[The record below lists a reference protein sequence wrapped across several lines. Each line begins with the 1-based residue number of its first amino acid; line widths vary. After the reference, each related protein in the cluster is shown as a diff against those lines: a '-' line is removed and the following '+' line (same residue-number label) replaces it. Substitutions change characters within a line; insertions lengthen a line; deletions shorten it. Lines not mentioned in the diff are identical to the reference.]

1 MVGRSAYMSAYRSS
15 LILVIS
21 LSLALSLQGARDAYG
36 ERSRVSTA
44 TPEAETDARHE
55 EPTAWRRGVGVAL
68 SIAPGLALSGGGH
81 WAVGRPI
88 EAERLFWLK
97 LGTLA
102 TLFASGAVVARSGAS
117 EYVTPWGVPLM
128 VTSGVSMMS
137 VTLLD
142 LLGAV
147 SSPASQPQ
155 ALRDAQTPEVRAGER
170 LNLTLS
176 SGVRVSATR
185 PQHVYWGLGW
195 AQRVGRWAHHGGVSG
210 ADEQVRTRLGG
221 ARALR
226 AQADWGSWVQLAYT
240 AHLNQR
246 ASAELHQ
253 LELTSRWEGALGALI
268 GPTLSAVRAQLWF
281 GWAGGVIRYPLG
293 DVDASSAI
301 LGGLTLT
308 HYSLNDRLRVS
319 VGYDHRHDGWEGGA
333 VVSGLGSGVLGFG
346 HAQVM
351 TKLGDYFWM
360 GARGAWGSAH
370 VYTLNLGWGSP

>member
-1 MVGRSAYMSAYRSS
+1 MRAHWSHILLITS
-15 LILVIS
+15 LILT
-21 LSLALSLQGARDAYG
+21 LSSHGVRDAYA
-36 ERSRVSTA
+36 ERSKGSAT
-44 TPEAETDARHE
+44 TPELETETGARQE
-55 EPTAWRRGVGVAL
+55 EPTAWRRATGVAL
-68 SIAPGLALSGGGH
+68 SIAPGLVLSGGGH
-81 WAVGRPI
+81 WVVGRPI
-88 EAERLFWLK
+88 EARRLFWLK

-102 TLFASGAVVARSGAS
+102 TLFASGAAVARSGAS

-128 VTSGVSMMS
+128 VTSGVSWMS

-147 SSPASQPQ
+147 SSPRPQPQ
-155 ALRDAQTPEVRAGER
+155 ALREAQAPGLRGGER
-170 LNLTLS
+170 LSLTLQ
-176 SGVRVSATR
+176 SGLRTSATR
-185 PQHVYWGLGW
+185 PQHLSWGLDW

-210 ADEQVRTRLGG
+210 ADEQLRARLGG

-246 ASAELHQ
+246 ASVGLHQ
-253 LELTSRWEGALGALI
+253 LELTSRWEGAMGALI
-268 GPTLSAVRAQLWF
+268 GPSLSAVRAQLWL

-293 DVDASSAI
+293 DVDATSAI

-308 HYSLNDRLRVS
+308 HHSLNDRLRVS

-346 HAQVM
+346 HAQLM
-351 TKLGDYFWM
+351 TKLSDNLWV

-370 VYTLNLGWGSP
+370 VYTLNLGWGSAR